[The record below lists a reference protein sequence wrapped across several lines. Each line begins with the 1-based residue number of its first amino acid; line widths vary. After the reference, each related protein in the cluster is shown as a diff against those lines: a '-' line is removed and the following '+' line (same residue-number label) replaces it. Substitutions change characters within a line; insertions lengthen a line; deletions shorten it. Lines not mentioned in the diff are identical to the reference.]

1 MLVEQAHDLPHE
13 FPEFTQAI
21 EELKNSNEQF
31 RRLFEDYNRTNEAVV
46 KAEEADIP
54 MSDFAF
60 EELKKMRLR
69 LKDEIYRLLRDHAGR
84 G

>member
-1 MLVEQAHDLPHE
+1 MLVEELHDLPHE
-13 FPEFTQAI
+13 FPEFTRAI
-21 EELKNSNEQF
+21 EDLKKGNEQF

>member
-1 MLVEQAHDLPHE
+1 MYVDPHDLPHE
-13 FPEFTQAI
+13 FPEFVQAI
-21 EELKNSNEQF
+21 EELRNGNQQF
-31 RRLFEDYNRTNEAVV
+31 RRLFDDYNRANDAVV
-46 KAEEADIP
+46 NAEQADIP

-69 LKDEIYRLLRDHAGR
+69 LKDEIYRLLRAHAGY